1 MQKTS
6 CHHDQGHAHH
16 SHGHP
21 ESPLDPV
28 CGMEVKTDSPYQEN
42 FEGRAY
48 RFCSTKC
55 QEKFQAAPHQY
66 MSHQSHAVH
75 HQHAAP
81 PESSTQA
88 RLGAEYTCPMHPEIR
103 QPSPGNCPICGMTL
117 EPVIPELE
125 EEENPELKDF
135 SRRFWWT
142 LPLTVIVTVL
152 AMAGHSLQLF
162 HGTSQNWVELVLATP
177 VTLWGGWVFFT
188 RGIDSIRQ
196 RSPNM
201 WTLIGLGT
209 AAAYLYSVAA
219 TLVPQW
225 FPGGLRSGWTHRRLL
240 RGRRGDH
247 LAHAVGPDARTQS
260 PLADLCR
267 H

>member
-1 MQKTS
+1 
-6 CHHDQGHAHH
+6 
-16 SHGHP
+16 
-21 ESPLDPV
+21 
-28 CGMEVKTDSPYQEN
+28 MEVKSDSHYQEK

-55 QEKFQAAPHQY
+55 QEKFQAAPNQY
-66 MSHQSHAVH
+66 MSHQSHAGH

-81 PESSTQA
+81 PEYSTQA
-88 RLGAEYTCPMHPEIR
+88 GLGAEYTCPMHPEIR
-103 QPSPGNCPICGMTL
+103 QASPGNCPICGMTL

-125 EEENPELKDF
+125 DEENPELKDF

-225 FPGGLRSGWTHRRLL
+225 FPAAFVQD
-240 RGRRGDH
+240 GRIG
-247 LAHAVGPDARTQS
+247 VYF
-260 PLADLCR
+260 
-267 H
+267 